1 MFLRLITQ
9 SCSHQ
14 GGAIA
19 PAHSES
25 FSKKKTLSTGEFRK
39 NRFLVHTV
47 PPIDMMR
54 RLDLATIFLLSSI
67 SSGNAFTASL
77 RWEHQSCVALFSSS
91 PTTNSEQAVAT
102 RVVTDTAETVS
113 AADLDIDIADI
124 FPMTVIKN
132 KAVQM
137 NAGEINTR
145 LENQLSKMKAKDQ
158 TSHQLLREVCH
169 VCFYQRTR
177 SSIPPINV

>member
-1 MFLRLITQ
+1 VCYERID
-9 SCSHQ
+9 S
-14 GGAIA
+14 
-19 PAHSES
+19 
-25 FSKKKTLSTGEFRK
+25 LSTPF
-39 NRFLVHTV
+39 

-54 RLDLATIFLLSSI
+54 HLDLATIFLLSSI

-77 RWEHQSCVALFSSS
+77 RWERQSCVALFSS
-91 PTTNSEQAVAT
+91 TNSDQAVAT
-102 RVVTDTAETVS
+102 RVVTDTVESVS

-137 NAGEINTR
+137 SAGEINTR

-158 TSHQLLREVCH
+158 TSHQLLREVCL
-169 VCFYQRTR
+169 FR
-177 SSIPPINV
+177 SKDAVMNTSSKGMILTHTIFLPPN